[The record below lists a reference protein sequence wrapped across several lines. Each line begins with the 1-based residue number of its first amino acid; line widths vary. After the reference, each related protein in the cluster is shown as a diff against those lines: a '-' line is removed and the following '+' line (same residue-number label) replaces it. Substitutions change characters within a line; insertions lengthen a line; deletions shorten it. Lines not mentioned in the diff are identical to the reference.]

1 MKIVILDNSGR
12 PVMHLGIEDV
22 KLSKIAKRLNVPRAT
37 LHSMVERQGLLEAI
51 RHYTTN
57 KK

>member
-1 MKIVILDNSGR
+1 
-12 PVMHLGIEDV
+12 MHLGIEDV

-51 RHYTTN
+51 HHYATN